1 MTISYDPRHVST
13 GHRMSA
19 LQEAFVPDERAIF
32 DWIETIFARGVR
44 RPGYAADRWTEKFCL
59 EQFRH
64 LGLEH
69 VRLEPVTLPYW
80 QPLETALIVRANLRD
95 WRVPCF
101 SLPHSAATDVR
112 EAPMARWRDETPD
125 AVRGALALVDVP
137 LMRSAADLPLMLAGR
152 GAADEAH
159 ADWRCYDPGRTLA
172 GANQVLP
179 FSRLLMA
186 VMDAPL
192 SAGAVGFVGVL
203 SDYPGD
209 SYKYYVPYDGVAR
222 ALPGVWI
229 RGSDGARLRRL
240 CSESKVQGRLVNRA
254 LRREII
260 SYNVVGELPG
270 ADQDSVVIGS
280 HHDGPWA
287 SAVEDA
293 SGVALVLAQATYWS
307 RMSPTQRPHRL
318 IFLLNAGHMAGG
330 AGVRAFIDRHE
341 ALLARAVLE
350 VHLEHVANE
359 MVERDGGLVA
369 SGRPEP
375 RWWFTSRLAPLEASV
390 REAIVAEQLERSL
403 ILPPEVF
410 GPIPTT
416 DGGPF
421 HLAGVPL
428 VNFLTAPFYLFDAI
442 DTLDKIHR
450 QSLVPVT
457 RAAIRI
463 IASTQ
468 GVSAA
473 AMRAEKAA
481 D

>member
-1 MTISYDPRHVST
+1 MST
-13 GHRMSA
+13 
-19 LQEAFVPDERAIF
+19 LPEAFVPDERTIF

-44 RPGYAADRWTEKFCL
+44 RPGYAGDRWTEKFCL
-59 EQFRH
+59 EQFRQ
-64 LGLEH
+64 LGLEQ

-80 QPLETALIVRANLRD
+80 QPLESALIVRTD
-95 WRVPCF
+95 VGEWRVCCF
-101 SLPHSAATDVR
+101 SLPHSAATDGL
-112 EAPMARWRDETPD
+112 EAPLARWRDETPD

-137 LMRSAADLPLMLAGR
+137 LMRSTADFPLLLAEH
-152 GAADEAH
+152 GAADGAH
-159 ADWRCYDPGRTLA
+159 SEWRRHDPGGALA
-172 GANQVLP
+172 GGSQVLP
-179 FSRLLMA
+179 FSRQLMA

-192 SAGAVGFVGVL
+192 AAGAVGFVGVL
-203 SDYPGD
+203 SNHPGD
-209 SYKYYVPYDGVAR
+209 SYQYYVPYDAVAR

-229 RGSDGARLRRL
+229 SGSDGARLLRL
-240 CSESKVQGRLVNRA
+240 CGESSVQGTLISRA
-254 LRREII
+254 LRQEIT

-270 ADQDSVVIGS
+270 ADDDSVIIGS

-307 RMSPTQRPHRL
+307 RLPAAQRPHRL
-318 IFLLNAGHMAGG
+318 VFLLNAGHMAGG
-330 AGVRAFIDRHE
+330 AGVHAFIDQHR
-341 ALLARAVLE
+341 AMLARVVLE
-350 VHLEHVANE
+350 VHLEHAATE

-369 SGRPEP
+369 SGHPEP

-410 GPIPTT
+410 GPAPTT

-463 IASTQ
+463 IASTH

-473 AMRAEKAA
+473 AMRAAKTAG
-481 D
+481 